1 MCKDYEDLPL
11 FMTVREYAE
20 ATGMHVG
27 SVRRAIAK
35 NLIPAEKCGGEYAS
49 AAPSCSRTR
58 NKPLWAG
65 RNLSVQTSDQTGI
78 TLMRG
83 L

>member
-35 NLIPAEKCGGEYAS
+35 NLIPAEKCGGEYRI
-49 AAPSCSRTR
+49 CR
-58 NKPLWAG
+58 
-65 RNLSVQTSDQTGI
+65 SVVFPNTEQALVGSSEP
-78 TLMRG
+78 
-83 L
+83 